1 MSVKPS
7 EIAKKRLEI
16 IMTKDRLDLD
26 DDAIKMLKR
35 DLKTA
40 LLSYFEFSPD
50 NLSLDVYVDEYKK
63 YRIEAR
69 LIADGIISVK
79 VVK

>member
-1 MSVKPS
+1 MHIKSS
-7 EIAKKRLEI
+7 EITKKRLEV

-26 DDAIKMLKR
+26 DEAIKMLKR

-40 LLSYFEFSPD
+40 LLSYFEFNTD
-50 NLSLDVYVDEYKK
+50 NLTLDVYVDENKK

-69 LIADGIISVK
+69 LIADGIIPVK